1 MRTRVKSLLAGA
13 VLLSG
18 FHAVEATAQ
27 QFSVLTYNV
36 RGIPAPLIEDRT
48 AEITAIAPLLED
60 YHDAGGLHAGIAAI
74 VELQEVFDPGY
85 YNTLTDPGTVS
96 YPVSTPKD
104 TGGPQGGGG
113 GLTRMADFQLTGFT
127 RIQWQDCF
135 GSLGQNGS
143 DCDTN
148 KGYSYGRHIVDGA
161 VVDVYNLHAD
171 AGQDANSQAARRA
184 NITQLVAGINARSGP
199 GVAVI
204 VMGDTNSLYTR
215 TPNDIIDTVR
225 TGAGLT
231 DVWVE
236 LVNGGVVP
244 SAGPDNEGGCATNPS
259 GAGCELVDK
268 VFYRSGSDI
277 LLAPASY
284 EALDD
289 LFEDADGNDLSDHF
303 PVSVVFGYEL
313 VGGPT
318 TSSSSTTSSVTTTST
333 IVTTS
338 TTMAPASMCGDPIA
352 IVAGSGLGGPI
363 DGLITATD
371 ALFILRAAVG
381 SEVCDVC
388 VCDADGSG
396 LVAATDALVALRAA
410 TGQQVTLACPACSG

>member
-1 MRTRVKSLLAGA
+1 MKFLLAA
-13 VLLSG
+13 VVVLSG
-18 FHAVEATAQ
+18 LHVAEATAQ
-27 QFSVLTYNV
+27 QFSVLSYNV

-48 AEITAIAPLLED
+48 VEIAEIAPRLED

-96 YPVSTPKD
+96 YAVSTPKD
-104 TGGPQGGGG
+104 TGGPLGGGG
-113 GLTRMADFQLTGFT
+113 GLTRLSDFQLADFV
-127 RIQWQDCF
+127 RVQWQDCF
-135 GSLGQNGS
+135 GTGGNSGS

-148 KGYSYGRHIVDGA
+148 KGYSYGRHTIDGA

-171 AGQDANSQAARRA
+171 AGQDPNSQAARRA
-184 NITQLVAGINARSGP
+184 NITQLVAGINARSAAGT
-199 GVAVI
+199 AVI

-215 TPNDIIDTVR
+215 TPDDIIDDLR

-244 SAGPDNEGGCATNPS
+244 AAGPDNEAGCATDPS

-268 VFYRSGSDI
+268 VFYRGGDDI
-277 LLAPASY
+277 VLTPASY
-284 EALDD
+284 DALDA
-289 LFEDADGNDLSDHF
+289 LFEDVDGNDLSDHF
-303 PVSVVFGYEL
+303 PVSVVFGYQL

-318 TSSSSTTSSVTTTST
+318 TSSSSTTSTVTTTSM
-333 IVTTS
+333 IVTT
-338 TTMAPASMCGDPIA
+338 TTMAPASLCGDPIA
-352 IVAGSGLGGPI
+352 IMAGGGLGGPI
-363 DGLITATD
+363 DGVITATD

-388 VCDADGSG
+388 ICDADGSG